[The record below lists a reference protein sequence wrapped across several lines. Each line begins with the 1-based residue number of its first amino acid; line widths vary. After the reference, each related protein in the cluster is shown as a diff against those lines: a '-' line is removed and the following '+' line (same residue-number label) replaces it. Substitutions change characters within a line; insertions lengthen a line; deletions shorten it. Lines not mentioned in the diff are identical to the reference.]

1 MCNASFN
8 FNLNGVEAESIISK
22 QFSVVSALQV
32 SLRKYKKLKIKIRKA
47 ELDLTFLT
55 NCQTLNVYAKF
66 LTFNLPSVTSH
77 DARFI
82 RKGLLRSAI
91 KKRKKRVTFT

>member
-1 MCNASFN
+1 MCIASFN
-8 FNLNGVEAESIISK
+8 FNINGVEAESIISK

-55 NCQTLNVYAKF
+55 NSQTLNVYPKF
-66 LTFNLPSVTSH
+66 LILRLPM
-77 DARFI
+77 
-82 RKGLLRSAI
+82 LLHTMRDL
-91 KKRKKRVTFT
+91 

>member
-1 MCNASFN
+1 MCIASFN

-32 SLRKYKKLKIKIRKA
+32 SLRKYKKLKIKIKKS

-55 NCQTLNVYAKF
+55 NCQALNIYPKF
-66 LTFNLPSVTSH
+66 LILSLPM
-77 DARFI
+77 
-82 RKGLLRSAI
+82 LLHTMRDL
-91 KKRKKRVTFT
+91 

>member
-55 NCQTLNVYAKF
+55 NSQTLNVYPKF
-66 LTFNLPSVTSH
+66 LILRLPM
-77 DARFI
+77 
-82 RKGLLRSAI
+82 LLHTMRDL
-91 KKRKKRVTFT
+91 

>member
-1 MCNASFN
+1 MCIASFN
-8 FNLNGVEAESIISK
+8 FNLNGAEAESIISK

-55 NCQTLNVYAKF
+55 NSQTLNVYPKF
-66 LTFNLPSVTSH
+66 LILRLPM
-77 DARFI
+77 
-82 RKGLLRSAI
+82 LLHTMRDL
-91 KKRKKRVTFT
+91 